1 MAVAG
6 QLNAVCETRFKIVHE
21 DHRGVAVAPANEPRW
36 NELVSASIAV
46 QVQTSP
52 AFAGAAFARAGRV
65 SFLVCPRHALF
76 KLAHYASRALLDTGI
91 GGR

>member
-1 MAVAG
+1 M
-6 QLNAVCETRFKIVHE
+6 KIIAASLSRPPTNH
-21 DHRGVAVAPANEPRW
+21 DGMSF
-36 NELVSASIAV
+36 VSASIAV

-52 AFAGAAFARAGRV
+52 AFARAGRV

-76 KLAHYASRALLDTGI
+76 KLAHYASRALLDNGM

>member
-1 MAVAG
+1 M
-6 QLNAVCETRFKIVHE
+6 KIIAASLSRPPTNH
-21 DHRGVAVAPANEPRW
+21 DGMSF
-36 NELVSASIAV
+36 VSASIAV